1 MNIFKE
7 KELTIEEIVDEL
19 KISKR
24 SYDKIKKLN
33 MIDDLILMFRKD
45 NDLNVCRSDMKYA
58 FQNKEVIGYILL
70 SNDNNLMID
79 IDKENKEPKSAL
91 LLIQDIVYDITLSNK
106 IIDRI
111 KTKDLDFFI
120 CFKQSSNK
128 RINGLIMGK

>member
-1 MNIFKE
+1 MNLFDE
-7 KELTIEEIVDEL
+7 KESTIEEIVDEL

-24 SYDKIKKLN
+24 SYDKIKELD
-33 MIDDLILMFRKD
+33 MIEDLILMFRKD
-45 NDLNVCRSDMKYA
+45 NDLNICRSDMKYA

>member
-79 IDKENKEPKSAL
+79 IDKENKEPKSVL

-106 IIDRI
+106 ITDRI
-111 KTKDLDFFI
+111 KAKDLDFFI
-120 CFKQSSNK
+120 CFKRSSNK
-128 RINGLIMGK
+128 RINGLIIGK

>member
-1 MNIFKE
+1 M
-7 KELTIEEIVDEL
+7 DEL

-24 SYDKIKKLN
+24 SYDKIKELD
-33 MIDDLILMFRKD
+33 MIEDLILMFRKD
-45 NDLNVCRSDMKYA
+45 NDLNICRSDMKYA
-58 FQNKEVIGYILL
+58 FQNKDVIGYILL

>member
-1 MNIFKE
+1 MNLFDE
-7 KELTIEEIVDEL
+7 KESTIEEIVDEL

-24 SYDKIKKLN
+24 SYDKIKELD
-33 MIDDLILMFRKD
+33 MIEDLILMFRKD
-45 NDLNVCRSDMKYA
+45 NDLNICRSDMKYA
-58 FQNKEVIGYILL
+58 FQNKDVIGYILL

>member
-1 MNIFKE
+1 MNLFDE
-7 KELTIEEIVDEL
+7 KESTIEEIVDEL

-24 SYDKIKKLN
+24 SYDKIKELD
-33 MIDDLILMFRKD
+33 MIEDLILMFRKD